1 MRGYIPDNNE
11 IKMFLQS
18 FKSNSKEHLLVIC
31 NMLENYYDWCKKEG
45 YVNGKN
51 PYEYDRVK
59 DIIESITTK

>member
-1 MRGYIPDNNE
+1 
-11 IKMFLQS
+11 MFLQS